1 MTARSFRMILSLL
14 TMFACAFAAR
24 SASAQTCT
32 NDDDCANA
40 ACGGDVCDW
49 EVTPHTCKPA
59 GTAAKGQD
67 GWCTG
72 TDNCKCKALGATCVV
87 ANCSF
92 TRACEADGGTCAA
105 GGSGGGG
112 STGTGTAGTS
122 GGGGGG
128 GGGCSVAG
136 DGAGSWSLLLA
147 AFGLLALRARRQ
159 RLIASA
165 TRS

>member
-1 MTARSFRMILSLL
+1 MTARSIRMMLFLL
-14 TMFACAFAAR
+14 TTFACAFVAR
-24 SASAQTCT
+24 NAFAQSCT
-32 NDDDCANA
+32 NDDDCPNA

-49 EVTPHTCKPA
+49 SMQPPSCKPA
-59 GTAAKGQD
+59 GTATKGTD
-67 GWCTG
+67 GWCTT
-72 TDNCKCKALGATCVV
+72 TDNCKCKGVGATCGV
-87 ANCSF
+87 ANCTF

-136 DGAGSWSLLLA
+136 NGDAGSWSLLVA
-147 AFGLLALRARRQ
+147 AFGLVALRRARR
-159 RLIASA
+159 R
-165 TRS
+165 R